1 MKDGKRDLVIHYD
14 EENQKIIFYST
25 DVVNTE
31 VIRAKE
37 FDGVC
42 PEVEHFKN
50 QDPDKAE
57 QNIGGMVFALL
68 DLHSNN
74 KIGIRAY
81 EAEAEENIKQWVQ
94 ELEEQVRNNDP
105 EAQYNLFIQLHS
117 QAMRNCSLN
126 DLSRAESLL
135 LASAAQGYAEAKSSL
150 ENWEVLKAAA
160 ERRINRGT

>member
-1 MKDGKRDLVIHYD
+1 MKDRKRDLVIHYD

-25 DVVNTE
+25 DAINTE
-31 VIRAKE
+31 TIRAKE

-50 QDPDKAE
+50 QAPDKAE

-68 DLHSNN
+68 DSHSNK

-81 EAEAEENIKQWVQ
+81 EAEAEKNFKQWVQ
-94 ELEEQVRNNDP
+94 ELEEQVKNNDP

-117 QAMRNCSLN
+117 QAMKNFSLN
-126 DLSRAESLL
+126 DLARAESLL
-135 LASAAQGYAEAKSSL
+135 LASSAQGHAEAMLSL
-150 ENWEVLKAAA
+150 ENWGVIKVAA
-160 ERRINRGT
+160 ERRINRGK